1 VEIWAREKTEKGGR
15 KLMEA
20 FCPFYPNTELVE
32 RMKALL
38 SQSSQFSLGRC
49 WGVSNI
55 AGLCRQPDWRGF
67 SFMLF
72 DRESFVTSLTTLK
85 CFLSFGGLKAF
96 LLCFNIIYPLCTQE

>member
-38 SQSSQFSLGRC
+38 SQSSQFS
-49 WGVSNI
+49 
-55 AGLCRQPDWRGF
+55 LCRQPDWRGF